1 MKANKITNVS
11 TIFIFQNLIL
21 YLLFM
26 YLCLYC
32 LNFLFF
38 LFYHFR
44 MYKCIETI
52 FLLKVDVHFE
62 GSMYFSCMGTMN
74 SFYKHGVCLILI
86 EKIFHT
92 LRFSPTEIKKVP
104 TPHFSPTQMKIMSQL
119 HVYFPL
125 SLSSFCQNLSNF
137 YHQV

>member
-32 LNFLFF
+32 LSFLFF

-44 MYKCIETI
+44 MYKCIETF

-104 TPHFSPTQMKIMSQL
+104 TPHFFTYTNENNVPTPRL
-119 HVYFPL
+119 F
-125 SLSSFCQNLSNF
+125 SFELVIF
-137 YHQV
+137 LPKPI